1 MADFDPN
8 TKRDAV
14 VHFNQVVKTIID
26 GYKNREQRASHWVQ
40 KDGIQNCWDA
50 RKDPLN
56 KQKKWKCE
64 IELHENGKNTFVTIT
79 DFGTW
84 GLTGRRLEQK
94 ELYNEQPR
102 EERWCRFEN
111 YAFQNENV
119 KNQHMLG
126 SRGRGKYVFTGASET
141 GTTLYD
147 TLRDDKVYRIGMRK
161 LEKFSAPTHAAE
173 GQKAK
178 DILKTRTNG
187 ILSPLTHVGTRI
199 IIMNPSKQVVEDIK
213 DGQMEQFISETWWEI
228 IEKHDA
234 KIIVKNGKTSKTVE
248 PFTNTLPC
256 SAMTQTQVKRPKTSK
271 NQKTFTKSSIPI
283 ENTNF
288 RIKKLYVLYDS
299 DRNFDDRQKGISIQ
313 RAGMSIEHYTLAELG
328 TELSDHI
335 TGYVVFE
342 DKLQDEM
349 RKTEDPEHYS
359 YNWTR
364 KPTSQI
370 AFVLKKTIKEF
381 ATKELGWRE
390 ATTLKQTKSNQRA
403 KEIARNK
410 ANEVAKVMG
419 FGKGGKRPPKTTR
432 PPGPPKTP
440 KIVGIQQNDIEFPKD
455 DTIRVDYGESIKG
468 IGARVINN
476 SKENIK
482 VGIKI
487 EIRSVERDH
496 QVFGKFIFADDN
508 FSSKKE
514 DVSDYCSNLKF
525 KIDKTNFSP
534 GQYKVKASLA
544 LITPFGKLRKG
555 QELDVSSKSF
565 FVEMDPPDGGIWED
579 FIPVD
584 FDTVQGEKSRRA
596 FWDDGSKPGTYVL
609 KYNTEHAAHKAVR
622 NEKEMSQYIYCLTI
636 PELCALDWELDWGVI
651 FSEEHRSQGFGTC
664 LQVQK
669 DTVDKLTD
677 TKYLP
682 GA

>member
-1 MADFDPN
+1 MADFDPS

-14 VHFNQVVKTIID
+14 IRFESVVGQIID
-26 GYKNREQRASHWVQ
+26 GYKLQESRASHWVQ

-50 RKDPLN
+50 RKDPVN
-56 KQKKWKCE
+56 KEKKWKCE

-94 ELYNEQPR
+94 ELYDEQPR

-111 YAFQNENV
+111 YAFQN
-119 KNQHMLG
+119 KNTKKQHLLG
-126 SRGRGKYVFTGASET
+126 SRGRGKYVFTGASDS
-141 GTTLYD
+141 GITLYD
-147 TLRDDKVYRIGMRK
+147 SLRDDNVYRMGMRQ

-173 GQKAK
+173 GQTAK
-178 DILKTRTNG
+178 DILKTKTDG

-199 IIMNPSKQVVEDIK
+199 IILNPSNEVVEDIR
-213 DGQMEQFISETWWEI
+213 DGHMEKFISETWWEI
-228 IEKHDA
+228 IEKYDA
-234 KIIVKNGKTSKTVE
+234 KIIVKNGKTTRIVD
-248 PFTNTLPC
+248 PFTKTLPC
-256 SAMTQTQVKRPKTSK
+256 STMTQTKVARPKTTQ
-271 NQKTFTKSSIPI
+271 NQKTYIKSSVPIP
-283 ENTNF
+283 NTNF
-288 RIKKLYVLYDS
+288 RIKKVYILYDS
-299 DRNFDDRQKGISIQ
+299 DRNFDDRQKGISVQ
-313 RAGMSIEHYTLAELG
+313 RAGMSIEHFKTTELG
-328 TELSDHI
+328 TNLSDHI

-349 RKTEDPEHYS
+349 RITEGPEHYS
-359 YNWTR
+359 YNWSR

-370 AFVLKKTIKEF
+370 SFVLKKIIKEF
-381 ATKELGWRE
+381 ATTELGWKE
-390 ATTLKQTKSNQRA
+390 ATTIKQTKANQRA

-410 ANEVAKVMG
+410 ANEVAKIMG
-419 FGKGGKRPPKTTR
+419 FGKGGKSPPK
-432 PPGPPKTP
+432 PPGPPQPPKTP
-440 KIVGIQQNDIEFPKD
+440 KIIAIQQNNIEFPKID
-455 DTIRVDYGESIKG
+455 KLRVNYGESIKK

-476 SKENIK
+476 SKTDIK

-496 QVFGKFIFADDN
+496 QVYGKFIFTNDD

-514 DVSDYCSNLKF
+514 DVSDFCSDINL
-525 KIDKTNFSP
+525 KIDKADYSP
-534 GQYKVKASLA
+534 GQYKIKASLA

-555 QELDVSSKSF
+555 QELDVSLKSF
-565 FVEMDPPDGGIWED
+565 FVEMDPPDGGMWED

-636 PELCALDWELDWGVI
+636 PELCALDWELNWGRI
-651 FSEEHRSQGFGTC
+651 FSEEHRKQGFGTC

-682 GA
+682 DE